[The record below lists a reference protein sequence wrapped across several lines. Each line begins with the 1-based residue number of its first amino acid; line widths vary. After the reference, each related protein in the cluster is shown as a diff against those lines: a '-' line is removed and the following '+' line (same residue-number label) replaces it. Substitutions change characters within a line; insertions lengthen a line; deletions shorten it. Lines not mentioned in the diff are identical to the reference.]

1 MVRKVFTELKTPEV
15 EKQFNLVELY
25 VNKKQ
30 ELDKCKK
37 ELEELSNLLKLEMK
51 SNNVN
56 IMQTKDYKVTKV
68 ESQRVSWKEDL
79 LLAKVKTFNRP
90 ELIKQVEQV
99 DVPALEQAVLD
110 ETISIGDL
118 LDCQTVTE
126 VVTLR
131 MSKVKE
137 NKDE

>member
-15 EKQFNLVELY
+15 SEKFNLVQLY
-25 VNKKQ
+25 INKKQ

-37 ELEELSNLLKLEMK
+37 ELEELSNLVKQQMK
-51 SNNVN
+51 ADNVN
-56 IMQTKDYKVTKV
+56 VMATKDYKVTKV
-68 ESQRVSWKEDL
+68 ESQRISWKEDL
-79 LLAKVKTFNRP
+79 LLAKVKTYNRP

-99 DVPALEQAVLD
+99 DVPALEQAIID